1 MIVDYNDVYELIR
14 ELYRINNPDDED
26 TDELTDD
33 FLENYIYDYYCCE
46 DFEKFYELID
56 DLLRFTP
63 VLKSPLTGTLSHCFG
78 VIEDKNTGLFRAI
91 VKKDI

>member
-1 MIVDYNDVYELIR
+1 MDDYNDVYELIR
-14 ELYRINNPDDED
+14 ELYRINNPKDED
-26 TDELTDD
+26 VDELCDD

-46 DFEKFYELID
+46 DFGRFCELIN

-63 VLKSPLTGTLSHCFG
+63 LLKSPLTGTLSHCFG
-78 VIEDKNTGLFRAI
+78 VIENKDTGLFRAI

>member
-1 MIVDYNDVYELIR
+1 MVDYTDTYELIR

-26 TDELTDD
+26 TDELRDD
-33 FLENYIYDYYCCE
+33 FLENYVYDYCCCE

-78 VIEDKNTGLFRAI
+78 VIEDKDTGLFRAI
-91 VKKDI
+91 IKKDI